1 MVRETPRSAAS
12 ARVDGTRA
20 PGGRVPS
27 EETGVSG
34 FNLSRTVVP
43 ECFDDVAQML
53 VPILQERGV
62 YKTAYSDG
70 TLREKLFPGRGA
82 RLPAVHPAASFRRP
96 PATSASDVRSDAAE

>member
-1 MVRETPRSAAS
+1 VVRETPRSAAS

-70 TLREKLFPGRGA
+70 TYREKLFGRA
-82 RLPAVHPAASFRRP
+82 RLPASHTGAQYRAPAA
-96 PATSASDVRSDAAE
+96 AAKTP